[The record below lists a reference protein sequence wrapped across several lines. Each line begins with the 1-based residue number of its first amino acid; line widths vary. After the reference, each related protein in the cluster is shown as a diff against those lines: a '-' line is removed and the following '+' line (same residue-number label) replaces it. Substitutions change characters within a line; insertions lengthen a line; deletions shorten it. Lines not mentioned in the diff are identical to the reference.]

1 MIPFGLRHTT
11 TLQIAAGTDVRM
23 VSSIMGHWETSTTM
37 KIYAH
42 NLKTAE
48 QEAVN
53 RVEENDSKTG
63 IISDLLNIGQKRK
76 NRTSQNV
83 QKIQKNPGTITV
95 SGFIFGASDLTR
107 TGDLLITSEM
117 HYRLCYTSILQPVQY
132 IGYSA
137 KCQL

>member
-11 TLQIAAGTDVRM
+11 ATLQIAAGTDVRT
-23 VSSIMGHWETSTTM
+23 VSSIMGHRETSTTVN
-37 KIYAH
+37 IYAH

-76 NRTSQNV
+76 NRTS
-83 QKIQKNPGTITV
+83 
-95 SGFIFGASDLTR
+95 
-107 TGDLLITSEM
+107 
-117 HYRLCYTSILQPVQY
+117 
-132 IGYSA
+132 
-137 KCQL
+137 

>member
-23 VSSIMGHWETSTTM
+23 VSSIMGHRETSTTM

-117 HYRLCYTSILQPVQY
+117 HYRLCYTSNCL
-132 IGYSA
+132 A
-137 KCQL
+137 